1 MTEDLSNSPNRARII
16 RLRFFAIF
24 LLVFASD
31 QVTKQIML
39 DLIFWPPRWIE
50 VAAILNFVPV
60 WNRGM
65 SFGMLADGGLI
76 VRIGLT
82 VLAFAVSGWF
92 FWMLPR
98 LDRLQRLAG
107 AAIAGGAIG
116 NAIDRLRFGRVVD
129 FIDFHIGAWHWPAF
143 NIADAAIVVGAGL
156 WAGSILFGQ
165 ETNET

>member
-1 MTEDLSNSPNRARII
+1 MTMSPSIHKWPGLSLFLPV
-16 RLRFFAIF
+16 FFA
-24 LLVFASD
+24 VFIAD
-31 QVTKQIML
+31 QISKQIML
-39 DLIFWPPRWIE
+39 DLVFNPPRYIE
-50 VAAILNFVPV
+50 IGSLLNIVPV
-60 WNRGM
+60 WNSGM
-65 SFGMLADGGLI
+65 SFGMLADGGPI

-107 AAIAGGAIG
+107 AAIAGGASG

-129 FIDFHIGAWHWPAF
+129 FIDFHVGAWHWPVF
-143 NIADAAIVVGAGL
+143 NVADAAITIGVGL
-156 WAGSILFGQ
+156 WAYCILFGQ

>member
-1 MTEDLSNSPNRARII
+1 MTMSSSIQKWPGLSLFLPV
-16 RLRFFAIF
+16 FFAVLI
-24 LLVFASD
+24 AD
-31 QVTKQIML
+31 QISKQIML
-39 DLIFWPPRWIE
+39 DLVFNPPRYIE
-50 VAAILNFVPV
+50 IGSLLNIVPV
-60 WNRGM
+60 WNSGM

-98 LDRLQRLAG
+98 LERLQRLAG

-129 FIDFHIGAWHWPAF
+129 FIDFHVGAWHWPAF
-143 NIADAAIVVGAGL
+143 NVADAAITIGAGL
-156 WAGSILFGQ
+156 WAFSILF
-165 ETNET
+165 

>member
-1 MTEDLSNSPNRARII
+1 MTMGSPTQKWPGLS
-16 RLRFFAIF
+16 LF
-24 LLVFASD
+24 LPVFCAVLIAD
-31 QVTKQIML
+31 QISKQIML
-39 DLIFWPPRWIE
+39 DLVFNPPRYIE
-50 VAAILNFVPV
+50 IGLLLNIVPV
-60 WNRGM
+60 WNSGM
-65 SFGMLADGGLI
+65 SFGMLADGGLA

-92 FWMLPR
+92 VWVLPK

-143 NIADAAIVVGAGL
+143 NVADAAITIGAGL
-156 WAGSILFGQ
+156 WAYSILFGQ

>member
-1 MTEDLSNSPNRARII
+1 
-16 RLRFFAIF
+16 
-24 LLVFASD
+24 
-31 QVTKQIML
+31 ML
-39 DLIFWPPRWIE
+39 DLVFNPPRYIE
-50 VAAILNFVPV
+50 IGLLLNIVPV
-60 WNRGM
+60 WNSGM
-65 SFGMLADGGLI
+65 SFGMLADGGI
-76 VRIGLT
+76 VVRIGLT

-92 FWMLPR
+92 VWMLPN

-143 NIADAAIVVGAGL
+143 NVADAAITIGAGL
-156 WAGSILFGQ
+156 WAYSILFGQ